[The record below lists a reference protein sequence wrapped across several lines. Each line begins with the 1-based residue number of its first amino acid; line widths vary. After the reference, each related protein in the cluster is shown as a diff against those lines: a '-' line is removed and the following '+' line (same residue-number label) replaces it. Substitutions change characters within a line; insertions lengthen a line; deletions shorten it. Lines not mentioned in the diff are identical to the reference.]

1 MKVKD
6 FIDLMEMDKSS
17 IINITLQRENKVSI
31 GLVYDMADK
40 RLIYKNAILK
50 FANCEIKSLESFIET
65 DREGYP
71 DINPIEFYIT
81 VDENDKNI
89 KQNINV

>member
-1 MKVKD
+1 MKVQD
-6 FIDLMEMDKSS
+6 FVDLMAMDKSS

-40 RLIYKNAILK
+40 RLIYENAILK
-50 FANCEIKSLESFIET
+50 FAECEITSLESFIDT
-65 DREGYP
+65 TREGFP
-71 DINPIEFYIT
+71 DINPIKFYIT

-89 KQNINV
+89 KQDIDV

>member
-6 FIDLMEMDKSS
+6 FIDLMAMNKSS

-40 RLIYKNAILK
+40 RLIYENAILK
-50 FANCEIKSLESFIET
+50 FAECEIRSLESFIDT
-65 DREGYP
+65 TREGFP
-71 DINPIEFYIT
+71 DINPIKFYIT

-89 KQNINV
+89 KQDINV